1 MITNFLLKITTKENT
16 NYKDREVR
24 GKIGLLSGI
33 VGIVINSLLFLL
45 KLTVGIIVSSV
56 AVIADA
62 FNNLSD
68 AASSV
73 ITIVGFKMANK
84 PADKNHPYGHGR
96 IEYISALIISFLV
109 LLVGF
114 QFVKTSI
121 GRILKPEAVSFDW
134 LSFTLL
140 MISILF
146 KLWLSIFNKKLSKK
160 IDSSS
165 LKATSTDALGDV
177 FITLVVALSLLA
189 SLFTSFPVDG
199 YIGLGVS
206 LFIIYAAYGLIKETV
221 NPLIGEAPC
230 ETLAKNIQDSLTSYN
245 YISGTHDL
253 IIHNYGPGRI
263 MASVH
268 AEIPSNIDV
277 MTIHE
282 VIDKAEREISLK
294 YDLHLVIHM
303 DPICVDNEEIVNVRN
318 EVNKIIKYNPFIKSM
333 HDFRMVGKGDT
344 KNLIFD
350 VVVDTILLEKV
361 SSEEDLKKDIERCI
375 KDINPNY
382 NCIVTIDQ
390 DY

>member
-1 MITNFLLKITTKENT
+1 MLTNFLLKITTKENN
-16 NYKDREVR
+16 NYKDKEVR
-24 GKIGLLSGI
+24 GKIGFLSGI
-33 VGIVINSLLFLL
+33 VGIIINSLLFIL
-45 KLTVGIIVSSV
+45 KLTLGIIVSSV

-121 GRILKPEAVSFDW
+121 GRILNPEPVTFDW
-134 LSFTLL
+134 LSFILL
-140 MISILF
+140 MTSILF
-146 KLWLSIFNKKLSKK
+146 KLWLSIFNKKLGKK

-189 SLFTSFPVDG
+189 SLFTTFPIDG

-230 ETLAKNIQDSLTSYN
+230 ETLAKNIQESLISYD

-303 DPICVDNEEIVNVRN
+303 DPISVDNEEIVSVRN

-333 HDFRMVGKGDT
+333 HDFRIVGKGDV

-350 VVVDTILLEKV
+350 VVVDTISLEKV
-361 SSEEDLKKDIERCI
+361 SSEEELKKDIERCI
-375 KDINPNY
+375 KDINPHY

>member
-140 MISILF
+140 MVSILF